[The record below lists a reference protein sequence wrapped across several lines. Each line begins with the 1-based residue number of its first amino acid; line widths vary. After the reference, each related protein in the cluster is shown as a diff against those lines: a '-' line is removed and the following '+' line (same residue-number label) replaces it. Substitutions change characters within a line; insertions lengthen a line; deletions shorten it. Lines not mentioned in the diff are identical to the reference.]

1 MIIIYG
7 KSNCSF
13 CTKAK
18 NIAEMHNLPYQY
30 HSIDDEQINE
40 QMFKL
45 VPNAKTVPQIWWGDR
60 YIGGY
65 DQFAQEI
72 ENTVGNYGHGK
83 L

>member
-1 MIIIYG
+1 MIKIFG
-7 KSNCSF
+7 KPNCSF
-13 CTKAK
+13 CLKAK
-18 NIAEMHNLPYQY
+18 NIAEMHHLPYQY
-30 HSIDDEQINE
+30 YSIDDNDVKKQL
-40 QMFKL
+40 FDL
-45 VPNAKTVPQIWWGDR
+45 LPDVKTVPQIWWSGR